1 MTSRSSRRSS
11 RSTTWYSCRRPSW
24 RPMDA
29 TSSVNGSAPVNVSR
43 PLHTARKRRTLATA
57 TDSASGAGRHHHARR
72 PRRASSFSRSSAR
85 LRAQFTAGGCPI
97 ERATWPSRSR
107 SCSVSCRQ
115 SGHSSRCRATR
126 SRSAGGS
133 SPRRYGT
140 RSVSGCFSMS
150 ALLHRLLEGRQRAVQ
165 VDAHGRLGT
174 LEHLGDLVGRHVL
187 LHPEQDRGPLAR
199 RELVHRRGQL
209 LHRPLPAQLVHSVDD
224 RCRLPLEEW
233 IVAVVTF
240 VARPE
245 LPPAMLALVV
255 QAEVDQ
261 DPVEPGRELRPPAE
275 APGRLV
281 QSDERVLGEVACILG
296 VTEDGPGETVRPL
309 LVARHE
315 EIERGLVPL
324 GHTRAE
330 RFVRWLHS
338 AVVPSS
344 FTLSLLTP
352 RPQGPLTLPPQ

>member
-1 MTSRSSRRSS
+1 QTHLCFYCCYF
-11 RSTTWYSCRRPSW
+11 TCCYILFL
-24 RPMDA
+24 
-29 TSSVNGSAPVNVSR
+29 PVFFFLSFFFND
-43 PLHTARKRRTLATA
+43 TA
-57 TDSASGAGRHHHARR
+57 TTEIYTLSLHDA
-72 PRRASSFSRSSAR
+72 
-85 LRAQFTAGGCPI
+85 LPI
-97 ERATWPSRSR
+97 
-107 SCSVSCRQ
+107 
-115 SGHSSRCRATR
+115 
-126 SRSAGGS
+126 
-133 SPRRYGT
+133 
-140 RSVSGCFSMS
+140 
-150 ALLHRLLEGRQRAVQ
+150 L
-165 VDAHGRLGT
+165 
-174 LEHLGDLVGRHVL
+174 
-187 LHPEQDRGPLAR
+187 
-199 RELVHRRGQL
+199 
-209 LHRPLPAQLVHSVDD
+209 
-224 RCRLPLEEW
+224 
-233 IVAVVTF
+233 
-240 VARPE
+240 
-245 LPPAMLALVV
+245 V

-309 LVARHE
+309 LVARHG